1 MYDIEKLVNTLSNSK
16 QYNLNNLTQGELKNI
31 VGSTKEVIGVYV
43 FYDKDRPMYVG
54 VTEHLV
60 QKIGK
65 DERSKKESTI
75 VEKVMKQ
82 LNFDSVED
90 SRKYVFDNY
99 TVRFLKVENIEV
111 AKKLGAIIFKN
122 LRTQFNNNYI

>member
-16 QYNLNNLTQGELKNI
+16 QYNLNNLTKGELKNI

-90 SRKYVFDNY
+90 SRKYIFNNY
-99 TVRFLKVENIEV
+99 TVRFLKVEDIDV
-111 AKKLGAIIFKN
+111 AKKLAATISIKFS
-122 LRTQFNNNYI
+122 TPFSMYI